1 MDIQFGIKPPTGGFF
16 HALKRAHPRRGK
28 PNLHALGRG
37 KGQLMPEES
46 NEEKTFTQS
55 QLDEVL
61 KERLARER
69 GKYADYE
76 ELAEKAKAYD
86 DAKEA
91 DATEL
96 QKATTRAEKA
106 EAELKAYAEKEKHAA
121 LVKKV
126 MDENKVDAK
135 YASLLTASDEDGLVE
150 QAKLLTEKFADSVPS
165 DTGKQVNVS
174 AENSANAKFAHELFG
189 GK

>member
-1 MDIQFGIKPPTGGFF
+1 MS
-16 HALKRAHPRRGK
+16 
-28 PNLHALGRG
+28 
-37 KGQLMPEES
+37 EES
-46 NEEKTFTQS
+46 NEEKTFTQA
-55 QLDEVL
+55 QLDEIV

-69 GKYADYE
+69 GRYADYE

-91 DATEL
+91 DASEL

-106 EAELKAYAEKEKHAA
+106 ESELKAYAEKEKQSA

-126 MDENKVDAK
+126 MEENKVDAK
-135 YASLLTASDEDGLVE
+135 YASLLTATDENGLNE
-150 QAKLLTEKFADSVPS
+150 QAKLLAEKFAESVPS
-165 DTGKQVNVS
+165 DTGKQASVGSDPS
-174 AENSANAKFAHELFG
+174 AAFAHELFG

>member
-1 MDIQFGIKPPTGGFF
+1 MS
-16 HALKRAHPRRGK
+16 
-28 PNLHALGRG
+28 
-37 KGQLMPEES
+37 EES

-174 AENSANAKFAHELFG
+174 AENSANAKFAHELFS